1 MRHLKKQLEDF
12 STKVK
17 MLEKENKEM
26 KELVEAMEEALQGKI
41 EENQGL
47 SQMLA
52 EGREYLENGSLHTL
66 PTSRIPPF

>member
-1 MRHLKKQLEDF
+1 MKKQFEEAT
-12 STKVK
+12 TKIK
-17 MLEKENKEM
+17 MLEKENTEM

-52 EGREYLENGSLHTL
+52 EGREYLENGSTHTL
-66 PTSRIPPF
+66 PTSKKALKS